1 MTSLTLRRTTSPAT
15 RRHASQTHRSRIGDS
30 QLLTLA
36 LACLIAAWV
45 AIGGLTAYDAHDA
58 AVSNQYS
65 DRLAPD
71 GVLDAIGK
79 TRASGTVPVVIFW
92 GDGCKHCA
100 AEMQTLRKLAK
111 ERPGKFM
118 LLGMETWQDDGNAT
132 VRDDVERELGLKT
145 GKVPLLIVG
154 GSVFQGYDEDNP
166 NDADIANAIADAYG
180 SADRARLAMRLLGRE
195 RTAVKD
201 DTESGAMASEADGDD
216 DDVTSDQTGSGSD
229 GRH

>member
-1 MTSLTLRRTTSPAT
+1 MRRTTSPAT

-58 AVSNQYS
+58 AVGDQYS
-65 DRLAPD
+65 DRLTPD

-111 ERPGKFM
+111 ERPGEFM

-132 VRDDVERELGLKT
+132 VRDDVERALGLKT

-180 SADRARLAMRLLGRE
+180 STDRARLAMRLLGRE
-195 RTAVKD
+195 KTAAKD
-201 DTESGAMASEADGDD
+201 DTESGAMASEADGD
-216 DDVTSDQTGSGSD
+216 VTSDQTGSGSD

>member
-1 MTSLTLRRTTSPAT
+1 MTSLRRIRTTSRTT
-15 RRHASQTHRSRIGDS
+15 RPYASQSHRSRIGGT
-30 QLLTLA
+30 QWLTLA
-36 LACLIAAWV
+36 LACIVAAWV

-92 GDGCKHCA
+92 GDGCEHCA

-111 ERPGKFM
+111 ERPSEFM
-118 LLGMETWQDDGNAT
+118 LLGMETWQDDGNAA
-132 VRDDVERELGLKT
+132 VRDEVERELGLET

-154 GSVFQGYDEDNP
+154 SRVFQGYNEDNP
-166 NDADIANAIADAYG
+166 NDADIADAIADAYG
-180 SADRARLAMRLLGRE
+180 SADRVRLAMRLLGRE
-195 RTAVKD
+195 RTAAKD
-201 DTESGAMASEADGDD
+201 DTESGAMASEAD
-216 DDVTSDQTGSGSD
+216 DDVTSDQTGSSSD